1 MAWMRSRNRSKAANC
16 TITYT
21 RQNVSRQW
29 DDKMYLFPIA
39 QTELMKNPNLTQNP
53 GWE

>member
-1 MAWMRSRNRSKAANC
+1 MKLTKSDDG
-16 TITYT
+16 TITYK
-21 RQNVSRQW
+21 RQTISRQW
-29 DDKMYLFPIA
+29 NDKMYLFPIP

>member
-1 MAWMRSRNRSKAANC
+1 MKLTKADDG

-21 RQNVSRQW
+21 RHKVSRQW
-29 DDKMYLFPIA
+29 EDKMYLFPIPA
-39 QTELMKNPNLTQNP
+39 TELLKAKNLTQNP